1 MLCFLKHVKFY
12 KLILFVDLECE
23 FGDFYVRPRIILI
36 SVGRPTDFS
45 IIDVDLCP
53 QMETDEVSTLSVD
66 FNTIL
71 IINVHFQI
79 NTISNFIV
87 L

>member
-1 MLCFLKHVKFY
+1 MIYNKSIVL
-12 KLILFVDLECE
+12 VDVSCRM
-23 FGDFYVRPRIILI
+23 GDYHVRPRIILI

-45 IIDVDLCP
+45 IIDFDLCP
-53 QMETDEVSTLSVD
+53 QMGTDEVSTLSVD

-71 IINVHFQI
+71 IINVHFII
-79 NTISNFIV
+79 NTLSDFIV